1 MTVIPAILLSFVL
14 AAPAAR
20 QRQCLHGP
28 DETAEQSARRR
39 DAVGTARLLNTL
51 QARTSQATKQ
61 YLAQEE
67 LAAAVAQ
74 GPQSELGRKLD
85 FTPGQDVMPGW
96 ELKLSVTKDG
106 YWFMIKDKSDPCG
119 FAYISNEDGLIYN
132 AEPIR

>member
-1 MTVIPAILLSFVL
+1 MNVIPAILLSSLL
-14 AAPAAR
+14 AGPAPA
-20 QRQCLHGP
+20 QQCLHGP
-28 DETAEQSARRR
+28 DETSEESARRR
-39 DAVGTARLLNTL
+39 DAVGLARLINTL
-51 QARTSQATKQ
+51 QARTARGTNR

-67 LAAAVAQ
+67 LSAAASQ
-74 GPQSELGRKLD
+74 GAPNRPARKLD

-119 FAYISNEDGLIYN
+119 FAYISNQDGLIYN

>member
-1 MTVIPAILLSFVL
+1 MNLIPAILLSLLL
-14 AAPAAR
+14 AAPAPA

-28 DETAEQSARRR
+28 DETAEESARRR
-39 DAVGTARLLNTL
+39 DAVGAARLINTL
-51 QARTSQATKQ
+51 QARTAKGTNR

-67 LAAAVAQ
+67 LTAAAAEHAQ
-74 GPQSELGRKLD
+74 NQRVPKLD
-85 FTPGQDVMPGW
+85 FSPGQDVMPGW

-119 FAYISNEDGLIYN
+119 FAYISNQEGVIYN